1 MARGSIGEKGVRS
14 LAEVLVFGIIWI
26 VLTVIAEYAL
36 HPLAS
41 HFYIYTAS
49 NTAVDAQKAAAFIF
63 SLALVVFVFFVLFL
77 IYAPIRFR
85 ARKNETGNSKVQ
97 TKFSKGFVFTW
108 FVISLIVNVFL
119 FVHPTASAMQTY
131 FNAINSGEAGAASS
145 NPAQQ
150 PLIVDVVERQWE
162 WVYSYPQYG
171 LTQTVNSSG
180 NDTLYLPVNR
190 PVEFVLRS
198 YDQNHYYDPQA
209 YVIHSFWVPAFGIK
223 TDVIPGLTRYEF
235 VTPTKISSTETNQM
249 VRVQCAEV
257 CGPGHPYMETN
268 LHIVSP
274 SDFATWVQQQKKLE
288 SGS

>member
-1 MARGSIGEKGVRS
+1 MTYRREDVRV
-14 LAEVLVFGIIWI
+14 LAEILVFGVLWI
-26 VLTVIAEYAL
+26 VLTIVAEYAL

-49 NTAVDAQKAAAFIF
+49 NTAADGQRAAAFIF
-63 SLALVVFVFFVLFL
+63 TLALVVFVFFVLLL

-97 TKFSKGFVFTW
+97 TKFSKGFVFGW
-108 FVISLIVNVFL
+108 FIISLVVNVFL
-119 FVHPTASAMQTY
+119 FVHPTASAMQAY
-131 FNAINSGEAGAASS
+131 FNSITTGQTATGT
-145 NPAQQ
+145 QK
-150 PLIVDVVERQWE
+150 PLVVDVVARQWE

-171 LTQTVNSSG
+171 LTQTVNASG
-180 NDTLYLPVNR
+180 NDTLYLPKGR
-190 PVEFVLRS
+190 QVEFVLRS

-235 VTPTKISSTETNQM
+235 VTPTKIASTQTNQM

-274 SDFATWVQQQKKLE
+274 SNFATWVQQQKKLE
-288 SGS
+288 SAS